1 MPGSNFK
8 EARLK
13 KILPDYWPLLLA
25 IFIFFALMAGIVVF
39 SLKLTNGHFVYTQDD
54 PYISMATAR
63 NWVRYGVWGV
73 DRYHFSSSTSS
84 LLWPLL
90 LAICYKLFGVHAT
103 IPLALNLLLVCAL
116 LITANGL
123 LQKRS
128 LSHTWIAITL
138 FAMILMVP
146 LPLLVT
152 SGLEHTLHSLSILL
166 LLFYGTEQICRK
178 GLMSRYDTLMLGL
191 LSMFAVMSRYES
203 VALIA
208 IIILALALR
217 KRFLASLITA
227 VAASIP
233 IIIWGL
239 ISLHYGAYFLP
250 NSILLKSRVPA
261 VNAANPLAL
270 FLSTSVETV
279 MAHPFLPV
287 LSLFPLLYLLFS
299 RMRGDIESSLQTLNL
314 LFFLMDWAQ
323 ILFGKL
329 DSFYRY
335 DGYVILSGVM
345 VIAIDMDR
353 MLRGPFPEIGI
364 RRKIAYASNTILIL
378 TGIGIVSM
386 GFQRGVNALAV
397 LPRGSANIYE
407 QQYQMGLFVRQF
419 YTGETVAANDI
430 GCINYL
436 ADIHCLDI
444 WGLADMNA
452 AKLRI
457 QGDVNTQTIGNLV
470 KGRGAGIVMIYDAW
484 FPNAIPRQ
492 WTREGQWIIP
502 YNIVDGGNAV
512 SFYAPSPNDRDKLL
526 HSLRRFSSHLPA
538 EALQCGA
545 YTLGQSGIH

>member
-1 MPGSNFK
+1 M
-8 EARLK
+8 K
-13 KILPDYWPLLLA
+13 KILPDYWQLLIS

-39 SLKLTNGHFVYTQDD
+39 SLKITNGHFVYTQDD

-63 NWVRYGVWGV
+63 NWVRYGVWGG
-73 DRYHFSSSTSS
+73 DRYRFSSSTSS

-103 IPLALNLLLVCAL
+103 IPLELNLLLVCAL
-116 LITANGL
+116 FIAANKL
-123 LQKRS
+123 LKKRS
-128 LSHTWIAITL
+128 LSPTWIAVTL
-138 FAMILMVP
+138 FVMILMVP

-152 SGLEHTLHSLSILL
+152 SGLEHVLHSLSILL
-166 LLFYGTEQICRK
+166 LLFYGTEAICRN
-178 GLMSRYDTLMLGL
+178 GTLSSRDTLMLGL
-191 LSMFAVMSRYES
+191 LSMFTVMSRYES

-208 IIILALALR
+208 VIIFALALR
-217 KRFLASLITA
+217 KRLLASIVTA

-233 IIIWGL
+233 IIAWGL

-250 NSILLKSRVPA
+250 NSILLKSRVPDGRA
-261 VNAANPLAL
+261 VNPMGV
-270 FLSTSVETV
+270 FLTTSIETV
-279 MAHPFLPV
+279 MAHPFLPI
-287 LSLFPLLYLLFS
+287 LSLFPLLFLLFS
-299 RMRGDIESSLQTLNL
+299 RMRGDIESSQQSLNL
-314 LFFLMDWAQ
+314 LFILMDWAQ

-335 DGYVILSGVM
+335 DGYVIISGVM

-353 MLRGPFPEIGI
+353 VLRGQVTGFRV
-364 RRKIAYASNTILIL
+364 RRKLGVAGNTIMIL

-386 GFQRGVNALAV
+386 GFQRGINALEA
-397 LPRGSANIYE
+397 LPQASANIYE

-444 WGLADMNA
+444 WGLANMNA

-457 QGDVNTQTIGNLV
+457 QGDVNPQTIGDLV
-470 KGRGAGIVMIYDAW
+470 KRKGARLVMIYDTW
-484 FPNAIPRQ
+484 FPNAIPSQ
-492 WTREGQWIIP
+492 WTREGRWIIP
-502 YNIVDGGNAV
+502 FNIVDGDNTV

-526 HSLRRFSSHLPA
+526 HSLREYSSHLPA
-538 EALQCGA
+538 MVFQCGA

>member
-1 MPGSNFK
+1 M
-8 EARLK
+8 K
-13 KILPDYWPLLLA
+13 KILPDYWQLLIA

-39 SLKLTNGHFVYTQDD
+39 SLKITNGHFVYTQDD

-73 DRYHFSSSTSS
+73 DRYRFSSSTSS

-90 LAICYKLFGVHAT
+90 LAICYKLVGVHAT
-103 IPLALNLLLVCAL
+103 IPLALNLLLVCAVFIVANRL
-116 LITANGL
+116 LK
-123 LQKRS
+123 KRS
-128 LSHTWIAITL
+128 LSSAWIAVTL

-152 SGLEHTLHSLSILL
+152 SGLEHALHSLSILL
-166 LLFYGTEQICRK
+166 LLFYGTETICRK
-178 GLMSRYDTLMLGL
+178 GRLSSHDTLMLGL

-208 IIILALALR
+208 VIILALALR
-217 KRFLASLITA
+217 KRLLAGLFTA
-227 VAASIP
+227 FAASIP
-233 IIIWGL
+233 IIAWGL
-239 ISLHYGAYFLP
+239 ISIHYGAYFLP

-261 VNAANPLAL
+261 VSAVNPMGI
-270 FLSTSVETV
+270 FLTTSVETV
-279 MAHPFLPV
+279 MAHPFLPI

-299 RMRGDIESSLQTLNL
+299 RMQGDIEPSLQTLNL

-335 DGYVILSGVM
+335 DGYVIISGVM

-353 MLRGPFPEIGI
+353 ILRGQVTGFGFRCKLGVAGNAIM
-364 RRKIAYASNTILIL
+364 IL

-386 GFQRGVNALAV
+386 GFQRGVNALEA
-397 LPRGSANIYE
+397 LPRASANIYE

-444 WGLADMNA
+444 WGLANMNA

-457 QGDVNTQTIGNLV
+457 QGDVNPQTIGDLV
-470 KGRGAGIVMIYDAW
+470 KRKGARIVMIYDTW
-484 FPNAIPRQ
+484 FPNAIPSQ
-492 WTREGQWIIP
+492 WTREGRWVIP
-502 YNIVDGGNAV
+502 FNIVDGDNTV
-512 SFYAPSPNDRDKLL
+512 TFYAPSPNDRDKLL
-526 HSLRRFSSHLPA
+526 RSLRGYSSHLP
-538 EALQCGA
+538 EEVLQCGA
-545 YTLGQSGIH
+545 YTLGQTRIR